1 MNEQKPSDVTAVLGE
16 LHAGDLDAQ
25 NRLLEIVYDELREM
39 AAGFLLAERPG
50 HTLQPTAVVHEFVL
64 RLHGTELEA
73 LDRRSFFKFA
83 TVVMRHVLAEH
94 GRRRAAQ
101 KRGHGCARVP
111 LDDVADYFDRQR
123 LDVQAVNEALAGL
136 ALLEPRQSE
145 AVTLH
150 YFGGFTVTEIAEQ
163 LKVSV
168 STAESDL
175 RIARAWLRRQLGGTD
190 P

>member
-1 MNEQKPSDVTAVLGE
+1 
-16 LHAGDLDAQ
+16 
-25 NRLLEIVYDELREM
+25 
-39 AAGFLLAERPG
+39 
-50 HTLQPTAVVHEFVL
+50 
-64 RLHGTELEA
+64 
-73 LDRRSFFKFA
+73 
-83 TVVMRHVLAEH
+83 
-94 GRRRAAQ
+94 
-101 KRGHGCARVP
+101 VP